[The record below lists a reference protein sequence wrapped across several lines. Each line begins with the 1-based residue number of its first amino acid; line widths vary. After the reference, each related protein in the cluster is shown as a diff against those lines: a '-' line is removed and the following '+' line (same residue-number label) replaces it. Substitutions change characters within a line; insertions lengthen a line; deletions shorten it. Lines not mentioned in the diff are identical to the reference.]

1 MFANLVARRFLNS
14 GRVQL
19 FAHDLAQGL
28 RPAGSNAL
36 SL

>member
-1 MFANLVARRFLNS
+1 MFAHLVAWRFLKS
-14 GRVQL
+14 GSAQL